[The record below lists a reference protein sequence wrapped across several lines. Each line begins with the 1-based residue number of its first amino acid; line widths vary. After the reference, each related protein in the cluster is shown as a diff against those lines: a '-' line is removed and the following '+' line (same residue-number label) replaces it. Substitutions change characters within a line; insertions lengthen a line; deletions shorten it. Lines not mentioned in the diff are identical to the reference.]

1 MSLTGKT
8 KAGTYKDILQMNN
21 SNGGVDASLRNVVD
35 GEGTAS
41 SILISD
47 DNLKVIPQNN
57 DTTSTFRVTDK
68 NNNNLLVVD
77 SSNDLVKAG
86 IGQHIVNT
94 QIKKFAI
101 SKAEL
106 ASDTADQW
114 QAIPSTYGDLSFDVE
129 LGSGTTPNTSHT
141 IGTSASG
148 SVQHQWWLPLNI
160 TIASAHVWFG
170 ATAATGDDLEFVIMQ
185 YDINTLNGAQGG
197 DWSNGVVVCSSPSVI
212 VGAGYEQAYY
222 QSLTIDTAD
231 VDAGKIL
238 VAFFRQ
244 DGTSSDHTVEI
255 QLVYNLR

>member
-8 KAGTYKDILQMNN
+8 IASSYKDILQMDN
-21 SNGGVDASLRNVVD
+21 SNNGVDGTSRNVVD

-41 SILISD
+41 AIYVSD
-47 DNLKVIPQNN
+47 DNFFVRPIN
-57 DTTSTFRVTDK
+57 DSVSTVTVRSKD
-68 NNNNLLVVD
+68 NEALLAVD
-77 SSNDLVKAG
+77 STNDLVKAG
-86 IGQHIVNT
+86 LGQHIVNT

-185 YDINTLNGAQGG
+185 YDINTLNGVQGG